1 MDTPEPKEAHP
12 VKTLIVEDDAS
23 IRILLQRILEKYG
36 ECHFAENGAQAVEV
50 FADARAFGNPFDL
63 VCLDI
68 MMPEMDGHEAL
79 RRMRTIEEQHGIMA
93 LNGATIIMITALNDY
108 RAVSD
113 AYSGLCTE
121 YLVKPFEKA
130 RLLELLIE
138 HRLITPEQAA
148 VR

>member
-1 MDTPEPKEAHP
+1 MKA
-12 VKTLIVEDDAS
+12 LIVEDDPS
-23 IRILLQRILEKYG
+23 IRLLLQKILEKYG
-36 ECHFAENGAQAVEV
+36 ECHTAENGTQAVEA
-50 FADARAFGNPFDL
+50 FSDAHAFGRPFNL

-79 RRMRTIEEQHGIMA
+79 RQMRAIEEQHGITA
-93 LNGATIIMITALNDY
+93 LNGATIIMITARHDY
-108 RAVSD
+108 RAVSA
-113 AYSGLCTE
+113 AYAGLCNE